1 MRLMLYLF
9 AVACLMVGSALT
21 THATV
26 TDDGLILYFSFDD
39 ATNGTV
45 VDETGGGNDGVIDGA
60 EIATDQVVYGN
71 GSLLCDDGNDGVSV
85 DSFKALEEY
94 TDNSYLFWLN
104 FTDVNSGTWNQI
116 IAKKAPGSDRS
127 PGIWTCNRASLHIHY
142 RFNPGNQGTLCAGPD
157 GEDDEFAV
165 GDWHHIA
172 GVKEGDKLKFYVDG
186 EEVVEQTVPAS
197 HAQGAEKLYIGKTG
211 YTSALFYIDDL
222 YVYDR
227 AVSADEVAIVMDG
240 GLLTPVEP
248 QNKLATTWGQLKTR
262 RH

>member
-9 AVACLMVGSALT
+9 AVSLLMVGSALT
-21 THATV
+21 THAV
-26 TDDGLILYFSFDD
+26 VQDDGLILYFSFDD
-39 ATNGTV
+39 AKNGTIM
-45 VDETGGGNDGVIDGA
+45 DETGGGNDGVVDGA
-60 EIATDQVVYGN
+60 EIATDEVVYGK
-71 GSLLCDDGNDGVSV
+71 GSLLCDDGNDSVSV
-85 DSFKALEEY
+85 DTFKELEEY

-104 FTDVNSGTWNQI
+104 FTDVNSGAWNQI

-142 RFNPGNQGTLCAGPD
+142 RFNPGNQGTLCAGPE

-172 GVKEGDKLKFYVDG
+172 GVKEGDQLKFYVDG
-186 EEVVEQTVPAS
+186 EVVVEQSVPAS

-211 YTSALFYIDDL
+211 YNAALFYIDDL

-227 AVSADEVAIVMDG
+227 ALSADEVENIMEG

-248 QNKLATTWGQLKTR
+248 QDKLATTWGHLKTR
-262 RH
+262 RD